1 RAGDPDRDAA
11 ATTHLATARRDGV
24 PSRAAADR
32 RPREPGAA
40 AACDERRGG
49 AAHFETAPRPTAPRP
64 AAAGGPATQSTADRT
79 ANGACGE
86 AHPAS
91 ACHRPPESPAR
102 VGTDPATRTPH
113 RLSTVRNNQQGGITM
128 QRTTR
133 IASTLLAGCSL
144 AIASCSMT
152 TEGQEQLAGAGIGAA
167 TGAALRAAAR
177 GGNGRAIAIGAGSG
191 AVAGWGAVKLAQMAS
206 KRTQS
211 AQQENSIQGWKPGD
225 PARVKMRG
233 VYVRP
238 DPAGPGSQTTI
249 AMNYGVTG
257 P

>member
-1 RAGDPDRDAA
+1 MKS
-11 ATTHLATARRDGV
+11 T
-24 PSRAAADR
+24 
-32 RPREPGAA
+32 PR
-40 AACDERRGG
+40 
-49 AAHFETAPRPTAPRP
+49 
-64 AAAGGPATQSTADRT
+64 
-79 ANGACGE
+79 N
-86 AHPAS
+86 AS
-91 ACHRPPESPAR
+91 A
-102 VGTDPATRTPH
+102 
-113 RLSTVRNNQQGGITM
+113 
-128 QRTTR
+128 
-133 IASTLLAGCSL
+133 LLAGCSL

-167 TGAALRAAAR
+167 TGAAIGAAAS
-177 GGNGRAIAIGAGSG
+177 GGNPRAVAIGAGSG
-191 AVAGWGAVKLAQMAS
+191 AVAGWGTVKLAQMAA

-257 P
+257 PRDGYVPVRETIEIRDPRNKVVVPAQPIEQSRSPGGWESPRTLPLPRNAPAGTYQIIARVDSGTSHDESQATLTVQ